1 MPNTKQQE
9 VIPRTIYKM
18 IKDQVVFVAM
28 SKFKLPLSK
37 RATLAEIRASAAAMM
52 ANTAFCAN
60 NECGGGTE
68 NCKPDLHL
76 FEPSEYMEDV
86 NNPPVVRE
94 DTELGLLDAEQADIP
109 ISDHSTPAV
118 EPGNVRQEEQVDPQ
132 RNLAMQALTNAGL
145 NPADYL
151 AAGQLLPAAGSSG
164 APPPP
169 AQLPPPTAPP
179 SSSSSVSLEAT
190 MAMLARVLQT
200 QQEAR
205 TQELELQK
213 AQLSLTE
220 ALQRQVA
227 NPKHSSGAE
236 EGRIAAVLPRN
247 QVALG
252 LSGCMLG
259 NQFGVQGDITGVD
272 LSKKGKLLNSGSDPT
287 AQLKAVIPETWPNQF
302 LHPVIW
308 PKLVKYDQLTLVP
321 FVVGFVTKAFSEF
334 EPSCSG
340 CGLDR
345 NGSRDHNVLRMLMEL
360 LKVVETHSFSDAHM
374 LGECL
379 FRGLERGS
387 LKWPDWDGPQG
398 LGTWWAQMHGALMG
412 RSGVFKSKNKRPAE
426 DGDQGAGK
434 PPKAP
439 ALDPNR
445 PVMGVPGDW
454 LKTKKICI
462 NWNLGKC
469 KQTGPHD
476 TFDKTGKVVHV
487 CGGCSYLGKSD
498 TADHSMKLC
507 PNKNGKGVFC

>member
-1 MPNTKQQE
+1 M
-9 VIPRTIYKM
+9 
-18 IKDQVVFVAM
+18 
-28 SKFKLPLSK
+28 
-37 RATLAEIRASAAAMM
+37 AMM
-52 ANTAFCAN
+52 
-60 NECGGGTE
+60 
-68 NCKPDLHL
+68 
-76 FEPSEYMEDV
+76 V
-86 NNPPVVRE
+86 N
-94 DTELGLLDAEQADIP
+94 
-109 ISDHSTPAV
+109 
-118 EPGNVRQEEQVDPQ
+118 
-132 RNLAMQALTNAGL
+132 
-145 NPADYL
+145 
-151 AAGQLLPAAGSSG
+151 
-164 APPPP
+164 
-169 AQLPPPTAPP
+169 
-179 SSSSSVSLEAT
+179 
-190 MAMLARVLQT
+190 VLQK

-213 AQLSLTE
+213 AQLNLTE

-227 NPKHSSGAE
+227 NPKPSSAPE
-236 EGRIAAVLPRN
+236 EGRVAAVLPRN

-252 LSGCMLG
+252 LSGCSLG
-259 NQFGVQGDITGVD
+259 NQFGVQGDITNID
-272 LSKKGKLLNSGSDPT
+272 LSKRGKLLNSGSDPS

-308 PKLVKYDQLTLVP
+308 NKIVKYEQLTLVP

-334 EPSCSG
+334 EPNCPG

-360 LKVVETHSFSDAHM
+360 LKVVETHSFADAHM

-398 LGTWWAQMHGALMG
+398 LGIWWAQMHGALLG
-412 RSGVFKSKNKRPAE
+412 RSGVFKEKKKRPAE
-426 DGDQGAGK
+426 ESDQGLGK
-434 PPKAP
+434 PAKTP

-454 LKTKKICI
+454 LKAKKICI

-476 TFDKTGKVVHV
+476 TYDKTGKVVHV

-498 TADHSMKLC
+498 TADHSMKAC
-507 PNKNGKGVFC
+507 PDKNGKGVFC